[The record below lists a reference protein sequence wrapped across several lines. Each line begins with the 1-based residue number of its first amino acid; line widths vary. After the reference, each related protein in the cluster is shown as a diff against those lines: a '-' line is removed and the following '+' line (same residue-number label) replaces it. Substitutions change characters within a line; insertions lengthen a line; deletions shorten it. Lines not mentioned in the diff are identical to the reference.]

1 MGAEM
6 HTDETITPKPATTTM
21 KTRSPLF
28 ALRAPFATTSLA
40 LALAA
45 GAAACG
51 PSQEARAPEPQDP
64 TPLLKA
70 TTHALEVEQTR
81 PASEALDAWLKVL
94 ETARELRTT
103 PLAREAAVAAIDAM
117 TGRTPYGFAR
127 LGDFGVMHRVAGG
140 PEKVIAALDATLA
153 SDGAKDPYIR
163 AAAASTRMT
172 LAAARG
178 DAAGY
183 AGAQKNAGCATE
195 ATVVGPFVGSVLT
208 AFEAPGPIDGGAIE
222 ASYAAPSYAATP
234 QLALGTAP
242 TKTWGRGCGLD
253 ITGSAR
259 ATGLRYLVFDVDV
272 PRAETIHLGVASG
285 LPTQLLIG
293 GKPALT
299 IPYAEL
305 GARTMRFADVEVT
318 APGKLRVVLK
328 LGAFSTDTLVV
339 HGYGD
344 DGSALAF
351 HAASVGAAPNGGV
364 AAVGKMG
371 PTPAAKLEGAAN
383 TVDGRV
389 TRALGLLALGDV
401 RLAEPV
407 IAEVARPAGA
417 GQPKPS
423 PAAALVYARAL
434 DYARDIPSY
443 RKLERLRAAYEA
455 TLEGWPTSWE
465 AIAAN
470 AMIVSE
476 QRRGGAGE
484 IAGIQTAK
492 ARRDATP
499 LPGTTEPSRKDAT
512 AYVDPLVDVFLALLG
527 EDIYGVREESTAR
540 AKPKIK
546 GTWLEWS
553 LDRARAEETDDQT
566 LKIECD
572 PKRPDVSG
580 TGCAGARARLGDD
593 AGVLAEVQ
601 RLRTLYGAPKVGS
614 YYELDVTFRT
624 KGAAAARAL
633 FEASDVSDRSV
644 YTAKMV
650 APAGLE
656 GETWLRKQL
665 RPIDGDPGSIGDL
678 RTARKLAGDAAFSRD
693 VASEYEARTKALI
706 DADRKQP
713 ARANV
718 GTLILGREEKYEV
731 EADGFLHGVAW
742 DLRRL
747 DGTTDVES
755 NASARYGYT
764 SGGHGGLWKT
774 VHRIYKK
781 DGRVVEP
788 DRIAAAQAG
797 AELSQIEVGDY
808 VEMVAEGWIGP
819 RADGKLDL
827 DTPDLLPARTAVEH
841 ATIELAYPSSL
852 PLDVWTHAELGK
864 AEASDAGGRKR
875 LTWTLKDHGVRR
887 SEKGQP
893 SLDASVCLRMG
904 SWGWDHL
911 ARNAR
916 ESMLSDVDHDPEV
929 TAWVNGAVG
938 ADRAPSVDLLARLSK
953 AAKRAIPRV
962 GFLPLGGGYVGGY
975 QWFTA
980 RTALLDAQGSRV
992 SLVHRAL
999 DELGIPNEVV
1009 WAETTPYSADPK
1021 MVARSWRFSKALLV
1035 AQVPDKPGGEAKS
1048 VWLDLDVEGMPPP
1061 PNRTSPELRGRMAM
1075 GTSGKIVP
1083 VPPNAADDPDVAT
1096 IELTVD
1102 ETGKAKG
1109 TFALLLRGRD
1119 AQEIAWTLEES
1130 AGDNRDEALR
1140 AQVASWIPEADVLE
1154 VKASAETW
1162 QVVLNAKI
1170 EIPNFLVPDGSRL
1183 AMAGAAPLHWGRA
1196 ATLGA
1201 TYAAQAK
1208 RTTALRISA
1217 ATIYTVHRVVH
1228 LPKGT
1233 AIATPLPSLD
1243 VTDPTTKLRATRSV
1257 KIDGSTV
1264 LDDVTFTMPTAVVQP
1279 SEFDSFTANAR
1290 LIDDGFLSV
1299 VRVQPAP
1306 GAIKLP
1312 VASTTGKD
1320 AKPPAPATTTTPK
1333 APVAPPVAPKPTPAP
1348 TTKPK

>member
-1 MGAEM
+1 MGSAMQAE
-6 HTDETITPKPATTTM
+6 
-21 KTRSPLF
+21 KTNAMNTLRSPLF
-28 ALRAPFATTSLA
+28 ALRAPFATTALA
-40 LALAA
+40 LALAVGA
-45 GAAACG
+45 GACG
-51 PSQEARAPEPQDP
+51 PSQGARAPEPQDP

-81 PASEALDAWLKVL
+81 PPSEALDAWIKVL
-94 ETARELRTT
+94 EAARELRTT

-117 TGRTPYGFAR
+117 TGRTPYGFGR

-140 PEKVIAALDATLA
+140 PEKVAAALDATLA

-172 LAAARG
+172 LASARG
-178 DAAGY
+178 DAGSY
-183 AGAQKNAGCATE
+183 AAAQKSAGCATE
-195 ATVVGPFVGSVLT
+195 ATVVGPFVGSVLS
-208 AFEAPGPIDGGAIE
+208 AFEAPGPVDGGAIQ
-222 ASYAAPSYAATP
+222 ASYAPPTYAATP
-234 QLALGTAP
+234 ALALGTAP

-253 ITGSAR
+253 ITGTAR
-259 ATGLRYLVFDVDV
+259 AGGLRYLVFDVDV
-272 PRAETIHLGVASG
+272 PRAETIHLGVATAM
-285 LPTQLLIG
+285 PTQMLIG

-299 IPYAEL
+299 VPYAEL

-318 APGKLRVVLK
+318 APGKVRVVLK
-328 LGAFSTDTLVV
+328 LGSITTDAIVV

-344 DGSALAF
+344 DGAALAF
-351 HAASVGAAPNGGV
+351 HAASVSAAPSGP
-364 AAVGKMG
+364 ATVGKLG
-371 PTPAAKLEGAAN
+371 ATPQPRLEGATN
-383 TVDGRV
+383 TVEGRV

-407 IAEVARPAGA
+407 IADVARPTGA

-434 DYARDIPSY
+434 EHARDIPSY

-455 TLEGWPTSWE
+455 ALDGWPTSWE

-492 ARRDATP
+492 ARRDGTP
-499 LPGTTEPSRKDAT
+499 LPGSTEASRKDPA

-527 EDIYGVREESTAR
+527 DDIYGVREESLAR
-540 AKPKIK
+540 VKPKIA

-553 LDRARAEETDDQT
+553 LDRATAQETDDQT

-580 TGCAGARARLGDD
+580 TSCASARARLGDD
-593 AGVLAEVQ
+593 AGVMAEVQ
-601 RLRTLYGAPKVGS
+601 RLRALYGAPKVGT
-614 YYELDVTFRT
+614 YFELDVAFRQ

-633 FEASDVSDRSV
+633 YEASDVSDRSV
-644 YTAKMV
+644 YTAKMI
-650 APAGLE
+650 APAGLD
-656 GETWLRKQL
+656 GEAWLRKEL
-665 RPIDGDPGSIGDL
+665 RPLDGDAGTIGEL
-678 RTARKLAGDAAFSRD
+678 RTARKLAGDPAFTKD
-693 VASEYEARTKALI
+693 LGAEYEARTKALI

-713 ARANV
+713 ARPNV
-718 GTLILGREEKYEV
+718 GTLILGREEKYEI

-742 DLRRL
+742 DVRRL

-819 RADGKLDL
+819 RADGKIDL
-827 DTPDLLPARTAVEH
+827 DTPDLLPSRTAVEQ
-841 ATIELAYPSSL
+841 ATIELSYPESL
-852 PLDVWTHAELGK
+852 ALNVWAHGELGRP
-864 AEASDAGGRKR
+864 AAADAGGRKR

-911 ARNAR
+911 ASNAR

-929 TAWVNGAVG
+929 IAWINGAAG
-938 ADRAPSVDLLARLSK
+938 ADRAPSVELLARLAK

-962 GFLPLGGGYVGGY
+962 GFLPLGSGYVGGY

-1021 MVARSWRFSKALLV
+1021 MVARSWRFSKALLI
-1035 AQVPDKPGGEAKS
+1035 AQVPDKPGGEAKP

-1083 VPPNAADDPDVAT
+1083 VPANAADDPDVAT

-1140 AQVASWIPEADVLE
+1140 AQVLSWLPEADVLE

-1170 EIPNFLVPDGSRL
+1170 EIPNYLVPDGSRL
-1183 AMAGAAPLHWGRA
+1183 AIAGAAPLHWGRA

-1217 ATIYTVHRVVH
+1217 ATMYTVHRVVH

-1233 AIATPLPSLD
+1233 AIATPLPALD

-1257 KIDGSTV
+1257 KVDGTTL

-1279 SEFDSFTANAR
+1279 SEFEGFTANAR
-1290 LIDDGFLSV
+1290 LIDDGLLSV

-1312 VASTTGKD
+1312 VATTVGKD
-1320 AKPPAPATTTTPK
+1320 GRTPAPPPVVKPTPPAPTA
-1333 APVAPPVAPKPTPAP
+1333 
-1348 TTKPK
+1348 KPK